1 VTHPAPLT
9 ACAPREYSPAP
20 MESRGG
26 ADEPAQSRR
35 ASDPPNVGSLRSGSG
50 RRARAVIVALAVLL
64 LAVIGFVPAS
74 TSAVSELRDAA
85 AASPIAHPCRGA
97 SQVLCGVVRVPLY
110 WSRPGGSKLTVHFR
124 VYLRSDH
131 AAPALEPVVAMEGGP
146 GYPSIGSAGGYL
158 FMIGS
163 LRRRHDLIVMDNR
176 GTGTSGAI
184 NCPRLQR
191 YDGLARPG
199 DVAAAVHDC
208 ARRLGTAANAYGTD
222 AVGDDL
228 AYILKRLGVHRVDV
242 YGDSYGDYSAQ
253 VFTLHHSGLV
263 RAMVLD
269 GSYYNAYNPFEPEA
283 SAALRRAWTLLC
295 RRSAGCGPR
304 PILAELGAF
313 DHRLQR
319 HPLLGLSQDA
329 DGTRVRVDLTAA
341 AFAQLV
347 FDATYYYSTF
357 IDLPAALR
365 AFAAGDHAPLLRLA
379 AEDTTANA
387 AGGAPSGYSAGDL
400 MAVSCHDYPTVW
412 PTSVDPALRRVEL
425 SRAISKLE
433 PNVFAPFSN
442 SVYLRSYD
450 ENELVYGC
458 LEWPAP
464 TVPDPPFPNRI
475 DHPHTPVLIFDGQF
489 DQATPMA
496 DARKVSTAW
505 RNSTLVEVA
514 NANHVTADGDMDRC
528 TSVIL
533 QRFIRT
539 LSAGST
545 SCAKAMPPITV
556 RPDFPSQLAGAPAAR
571 PVAGDRAP
579 ALGRR
584 AGWAAAETVGDALA
598 QWFNLMES
606 DTGHGLYG
614 GTFKVG
620 GGAYYSFQPIRLTL
634 HRCRFVKDLAVSGTV
649 LWQRSTGVVRATVVT
664 RGRHGSSGRFSIRWG
679 TGVGNARSP
688 ATLAG
693 TFNGAS
699 VRGEL
704 SPPWVLQS

>member
-1 VTHPAPLT
+1 
-9 ACAPREYSPAP
+9 
-20 MESRGG
+20 M
-26 ADEPAQSRR
+26 
-35 ASDPPNVGSLRSGSG
+35 
-50 RRARAVIVALAVLL
+50 
-64 LAVIGFVPAS
+64 
-74 TSAVSELRDAA
+74 
-85 AASPIAHPCRGA
+85 
-97 SQVLCGVVRVPLY
+97 PLY
-110 WSRPGGSKLTVHFR
+110 WSRPSGPKLTVHFR
-124 VYLRSDH
+124 VYLHTGH
-131 AAPALEPVVAMEGGP
+131 AAPALDPIVAMEGGP

-163 LRRRHDLIVMDNR
+163 LRRQHDLIVMDNR

-191 YDGLARPG
+191 YDGLTRPRN
-199 DVAAAVHDC
+199 VAAAVRDC
-208 ARRLGTAANAYGTD
+208 ARTLGSAANAYGTD

-228 AYILKRLGVHRVDV
+228 AYILKRLGVHKVDV

-253 VFTLHHSGLV
+253 VFTLHHPGLV

-283 SAALRRAWTLLC
+283 SAALRQAWRLLC
-295 RRSAGCGPR
+295 RRSPGCGAR

-319 HPLLGLSQDA
+319 HPLLGFSRDA
-329 DGTRVRVDLTAA
+329 DGTRVRVDLTAV

-365 AFAAGDHAPLLRLA
+365 AFAAGDHDPLLRLA

-387 AGGAPSGYSAGDL
+387 AGAAPSGYSAGDL

-412 PTSVDPALRRVEL
+412 ATSADPALRRAEL
-425 SRAISKLE
+425 SQAISTLK

-450 ENELVYGC
+450 ENELVDGC
-458 LEWPAP
+458 LDWPAP
-464 TVPDPPFPNRI
+464 TVPDPPFPTRI
-475 DHPHTPVLIFDGQF
+475 DVPHTPVLIFDGQF
-489 DQATPMA
+489 DQATPVA

-514 NANHVTADGDMDRC
+514 NANHVTADGDMDHC
-528 TSVIL
+528 TSAIL

-545 SCAKAMPPITV
+545 SCAKAMPPIAV
-556 RPDFPSQLAGAPAAR
+556 LPDFPSHLAQAPAAR
-571 PVAGDRAP
+571 RVAGARAS
-579 ALGRR
+579 ALGRK
-584 AGWAAAETVGDALA
+584 AGWVAAETVGDALA
-598 QWFNLMES
+598 QWYNLMES
-606 DTGHGLYG
+606 DTGHGLHG

-620 GGAYYSFQPIRLTL
+620 GGAYYSFRPIRLTL
-634 HRCRFVKDLAVSGTV
+634 HRCRLVKDLAVSGTV
-649 LWQRSTGVVRATVVT
+649 VWQRSAKVVRASVVT
-664 RGRHGSSGRFSIRWG
+664 RGPNGSLGRFNIRWG
-679 TGVGNARSP
+679 TGVRDARSP
-688 ATLAG
+688 ATVTG
-693 TFNGAS
+693 SFNGGS
-699 VRGEL
+699 VRGAL
-704 SPPWVLQS
+704 PSPWVLQS